1 VLDPLTLLIVA
12 PLLAAGAVWLLPA
25 DRARNVALL
34 GALACLIAGSGAFVD
49 TVLHPGAGMRWE
61 TDLALI
67 PAWGLH
73 WHLGM
78 DGLSAA
84 MLALAGLVEVIAII
98 ASHPESRQ
106 RGYFCLFS
114 LLFAGA
120 NGVFVALDSMVFY
133 VFWELM
139 LIPMFLLIG
148 LWGGEQR
155 RYAAM
160 KFAIMTLGGS
170 VLMLAVF
177 LGLWSN
183 TPNDGV
189 KVPVR
194 LDQVLEQGHRA
205 DDHWTLHGLSV
216 SGDPLPQLPAGMAV
230 PVPDHPTVIVPRDFN
245 IMHQQLLWS
254 HWSHTTLFGIS
265 IATLG
270 FWLLFVAVGVKI
282 PVLGLHTWLPH
293 AHVQAPTAVSV
304 VLAALLLKLGV
315 YALIR
320 LPYGFFPTAALDA
333 GILVAGLGTFAILYA
348 GWVALMQRDLK
359 RLVAYSSVSHMG
371 YCLLGLAALTAS
383 GVNGAVIQ
391 MVTHGL
397 GSALL
402 FLLVG
407 VLYDRTHHRRVDGF
421 GGLAKPMP
429 VFAGITLFAAL
440 ASAGLPG
447 LAGFVGELLVVL
459 GSVQSDAARHVSATH
474 YDAIRVFGLLACVGV
489 IITAA
494 YLLWMVRRVLF
505 GPVTVPEYA
514 DLPDTN
520 ATELWCLVPLVVL
533 TVVVGVWPQPLIT
546 SIGPTVDELVKQFA
560 WVTAGNR

>member
-1 VLDPLTLLIVA
+1 
-12 PLLAAGAVWLLPA
+12 
-25 DRARNVALL
+25 
-34 GALACLIAGSGAFVD
+34 
-49 TVLHPGAGMRWE
+49 
-61 TDLALI
+61 
-67 PAWGLH
+67 
-73 WHLGM
+73 
-78 DGLSAA
+78 
-84 MLALAGLVEVIAII
+84 
-98 ASHPESRQ
+98 
-106 RGYFCLFS
+106 
-114 LLFAGA
+114 
-120 NGVFVALDSMVFY
+120 
-133 VFWELM
+133 
-139 LIPMFLLIG
+139 
-148 LWGGEQR
+148 
-155 RYAAM
+155 
-160 KFAIMTLGGS
+160 
-170 VLMLAVF
+170 
-177 LGLWSN
+177 
-183 TPNDGV
+183 
-189 KVPVR
+189 
-194 LDQVLEQGHRA
+194 
-205 DDHWTLHGLSV
+205 
-216 SGDPLPQLPAGMAV
+216 
-230 PVPDHPTVIVPRDFN
+230 
-245 IMHQQLLWS
+245 
-254 HWSHTTLFGIS
+254 
-265 IATLG
+265 
-270 FWLLFVAVGVKI
+270 
-282 PVLGLHTWLPH
+282 
-293 AHVQAPTAVSV
+293 